1 MGLFQK
7 NPPRAC
13 PKCGRADGWH
23 ITRSEAPTTPNDGI
37 YHASGASLRGPFGVQ
52 PGMKAQSKKVR
63 YQCDHCGF
71 EKSF

>member
-1 MGLFQK
+1 MSLFQK
-7 NPPRAC
+7 SPPKAC

-23 ITRSEAPTTPNDGI
+23 ITRSEAPTTPGDGI
-37 YHASGASLRGPFGVQ
+37 YHASGAAIRGPFGVQ
-52 PGMKAQSKKVR
+52 PGMKAPSKKVR